1 MFGSGTASLKPQHL
15 RTMTLTLITQHKPI
29 ERSTDMVFMTKKS
42 QIQAWL
48 NDGSTGNKILWQNV
62 TLAKLYCG
70 KIRIW
75 QNDILAKSYLGKMIL
90 WQNNILAKSYLG
102 IHTGRFPNKHTV
114 QNKIG
119 SRNNRNLTGR
129 RTANPKVFDLHR
141 RNSSKNIMKQTD
153 PPGARIMCY

>member
-1 MFGSGTASLKPQHL
+1 
-15 RTMTLTLITQHKPI
+15 MTLTLITQHKPI

-102 IHTGRFPNKHTV
+102 IHIDTTAPYCSLRQGWCKIDLRFIITGAGTP
-114 QNKIG
+114 
-119 SRNNRNLTGR
+119 GR
-129 RTANPKVFDLHR
+129 RRA
-141 RNSSKNIMKQTD
+141 
-153 PPGARIMCY
+153 